1 MVTPDLHTQTDIQS
15 TLLSAVNTLG
25 DARYKI
31 EIAQSL
37 YSGLMYQFFDDEL
50 NTTRNNESAFF
61 NLRDDIKNGTVA
73 LMEFVMQA
81 YADVTETLASIEAKS
96 EELLHLIHKEEQE
109 K

>member
-1 MVTPDLHTQTDIQS
+1 MSNTI
-15 TLLSAVNTLG
+15 LSAVDTLG
-25 DARYKI
+25 DAHYKI

-50 NTTRNNESAFF
+50 NTTRNNEAAFF

-81 YADVTETLASIEAKS
+81 YRDVTAVLECLEAEREKP
-96 EELLHLIHKEEQE
+96 KE
-109 K
+109 

>member
-1 MVTPDLHTQTDIQS
+1 MSS
-15 TLLSAVNTLG
+15 TILSAVDTLG

-50 NTTRNNESAFF
+50 NTTRNNEAAFF
-61 NLRDDIKNGTVA
+61 SLRDDIKNGTVA

-81 YADVTETLASIEAKS
+81 YRDVATVL
-96 EELLHLIHKEEQE
+96 ELLEAERENPKE
-109 K
+109 

>member
-1 MVTPDLHTQTDIQS
+1 MSNKI
-15 TLLSAVNTLG
+15 LSAVETLG

-50 NTTRNNESAFF
+50 NTTRNNEAAFF

-81 YADVTETLASIEAKS
+81 YRDVTAVLECLEAEREKP
-96 EELLHLIHKEEQE
+96 KE
-109 K
+109 

>member
-1 MVTPDLHTQTDIQS
+1 MSNTI
-15 TLLSAVNTLG
+15 LSAVDTLG

-50 NTTRNNESAFF
+50 NTTRNNEAAFF

-81 YADVTETLASIEAKS
+81 YRDVTTVLETLEAEREKS
-96 EELLHLIHKEEQE
+96 KQ
-109 K
+109 

>member
-1 MVTPDLHTQTDIQS
+1 MSS
-15 TLLSAVNTLG
+15 TILSAVDTLG

-50 NTTRNNESAFF
+50 NTTRNNEAAFF
-61 NLRDDIKNGTVA
+61 SLRDDIKNGTVA

-81 YADVTETLASIEAKS
+81 YRDVTAVLECLEAEREKP
-96 EELLHLIHKEEQE
+96 KE
-109 K
+109 

>member
-1 MVTPDLHTQTDIQS
+1 MSNTI
-15 TLLSAVNTLG
+15 LSAVDTLG

-50 NTTRNNESAFF
+50 NTTRNNEAAFF

-73 LMEFVMQA
+73 LLEFVMQA
-81 YADVTETLASIEAKS
+81 YRDVTAVLECLEAEREKP
-96 EELLHLIHKEEQE
+96 KE
-109 K
+109 

>member
-1 MVTPDLHTQTDIQS
+1 MSNTI
-15 TLLSAVNTLG
+15 LSSVDTLG

-50 NTTRNNESAFF
+50 NTTRNNEAAFF
-61 NLRDDIKNGTVA
+61 SLRDDIKNGTVA

-81 YADVTETLASIEAKS
+81 YRDVVTVLEAL
-96 EELLHLIHKEEQE
+96 EAERENPKE
-109 K
+109 

>member
-1 MVTPDLHTQTDIQS
+1 MSS
-15 TLLSAVNTLG
+15 TILSAVDTLG

-61 NLRDDIKNGTVA
+61 NLRDDIRNGTVA

-81 YADVTETLASIEAKS
+81 YRDVVTVLETLEA
-96 EELLHLIHKEEQE
+96 ERENPKE
-109 K
+109 

>member
-1 MVTPDLHTQTDIQS
+1 MSS
-15 TLLSAVNTLG
+15 TILSAVDTLG

-50 NTTRNNESAFF
+50 NTTRNNEAAFF
-61 NLRDDIKNGTVA
+61 SLRDDIKNGTVA

-81 YADVTETLASIEAKS
+81 YRDVATVL
-96 EELLHLIHKEEQE
+96 ELLEAEQE
-109 K
+109 KPKE

>member
-1 MVTPDLHTQTDIQS
+1 MSS
-15 TLLSAVNTLG
+15 TILSAVDTLG

-50 NTTRNNESAFF
+50 NTTRNNEAAFF
-61 NLRDDIKNGTVA
+61 SLRDDIKNGTVA

-81 YADVTETLASIEAKS
+81 YRDVATVL
-96 EELLHLIHKEEQE
+96 ELLEAERE
-109 K
+109 KSKQ

>member
-1 MVTPDLHTQTDIQS
+1 MSNTI
-15 TLLSAVNTLG
+15 LSAVDTLG

-50 NTTRNNESAFF
+50 NTTRNNEAAFF

-81 YADVTETLASIEAKS
+81 YADVTSVLNSLEAEREKS
-96 EELLHLIHKEEQE
+96 KQ
-109 K
+109 

>member
-1 MVTPDLHTQTDIQS
+1 MSS
-15 TLLSAVNTLG
+15 TILSAVDTLG

-50 NTTRNNESAFF
+50 NTTRNNEAAFF

-81 YADVTETLASIEAKS
+81 YRDVVTTLEAL
-96 EELLHLIHKEEQE
+96 EAERE
-109 K
+109 KPKG

>member
-1 MVTPDLHTQTDIQS
+1 MSS
-15 TLLSAVNTLG
+15 TILSAVDTLG

-50 NTTRNNESAFF
+50 NTTRNNEAAFF

-81 YADVTETLASIEAKS
+81 YRDVTAVLECLEAEREKP
-96 EELLHLIHKEEQE
+96 KE
-109 K
+109 